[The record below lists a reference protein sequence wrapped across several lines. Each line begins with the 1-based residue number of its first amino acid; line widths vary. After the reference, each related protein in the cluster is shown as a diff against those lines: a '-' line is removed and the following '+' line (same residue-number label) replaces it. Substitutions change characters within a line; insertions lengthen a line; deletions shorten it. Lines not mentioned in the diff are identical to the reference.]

1 MFNLSVAFCVQTSPL
16 WVFNINNL
24 CLLYPSTFIFVD
36 DFLLIDYI
44 RSLLWITS
52 PFFNG
57 LVILIQLVFGT
68 VLFMDYNLILLG
80 ELVHLWILSHI
91 RGLNFTY
98 YFGMNPFT
106 YTCRLFKLDSAC
118 HWSRPPSGLYNG
130 HHIGWT
136 RPHHGLMSLAR
147 HACWTRPFYRLYN
160 LLVNLIGPSTYGLV
174 IQHVF

>member
-1 MFNLSVAFCVQTSPL
+1 MFIVSVYFY
-16 WVFNINNL
+16 L
-24 CLLYPSTFIFVD
+24 CRWFFTYWLH
-36 DFLLIDYI
+36 
-44 RSLLWITS
+44 
-52 PFFNG
+52 PF
-57 LVILIQLVFGT
+57 T
-68 VLFMDYNLILLG
+68 FMDYESVLQWTCNFNSTCVWDYPLYGLQFNPLG

-106 YTCRLFKLDSAC
+106 YTCRLFKLDSVC

-147 HACWTRPFYRLYN
+147 HACWTRPFYGLYN

>member
-68 VLFMDYNLILLG
+68 ILFMDYNLIL
-80 ELVHLWILSHI
+80 W
-91 RGLNFTY
+91 
-98 YFGMNPFT
+98 
-106 YTCRLFKLDSAC
+106 
-118 HWSRPPSGLYNG
+118 
-130 HHIGWT
+130 
-136 RPHHGLMSLAR
+136 
-147 HACWTRPFYRLYN
+147 
-160 LLVNLIGPSTYGLV
+160 VNSSTYGSYHISVDL
-174 IQHVF
+174 ILHIILG